1 MKVTQGGG
9 NERVLGV
16 DIAEYAEALNH
27 GLGSFGCQQAVE
39 AHGAKGYRTQ
49 RVVVDGPDALL
60 GCHDCVYSQRWP
72 RLRVAG
78 GKPTLD
84 VGCGV
89 RGVFC
94 GGAGGAAQHA
104 VRSSARQRRASA
116 ARFGIGFGRR
126 VSKTG
131 AKARAVRGA

>member
-1 MKVTQGGG
+1 
-9 NERVLGV
+9 
-16 DIAEYAEALNH
+16 
-27 GLGSFGCQQAVE
+27 
-39 AHGAKGYRTQ
+39 
-49 RVVVDGPDALL
+49 
-60 GCHDCVYSQRWP
+60 
-72 RLRVAG
+72 
-78 GKPTLD
+78 LD

-116 ARFGIGFGRR
+116 ARFGFGFGFGRR